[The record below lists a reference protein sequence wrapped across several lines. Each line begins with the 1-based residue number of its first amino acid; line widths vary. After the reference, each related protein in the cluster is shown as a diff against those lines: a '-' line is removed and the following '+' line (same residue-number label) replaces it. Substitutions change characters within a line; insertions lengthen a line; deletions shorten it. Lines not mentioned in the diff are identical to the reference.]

1 MTFTG
6 TIQDDEL
13 VFTAP
18 VAIPQGTEVRVK
30 SPPVTIPQ
38 GTEVRVEAP
47 AAPEGSPGGEREPTF
62 AERYAFFIGKVEGL
76 PNDAA
81 RNVDHYLYG
90 HPKRT

>member
-6 TIQDDEL
+6 SMQDGAL
-13 VFTAP
+13 VFTA
-18 VAIPQGTEVRVK
+18 
-30 SPPVTIPQ
+30 PVTIPQ

-47 AAPEGSPGGEREPTF
+47 QAAAETPPGGEREPTF

-90 HPKRT
+90 HPKRA